1 MSGTPEGAAKT
12 AKTIKAKY
20 GEDYYAKIGSKGGA
34 QNRPET
40 RAFRKNPELARI
52 AGAKGGRK
60 SKRTKGESYE
70 KEF

>member
-20 GEDYYAKIGSKGGA
+20 GEDYYEKIGRKGGE

-40 RAFRKNPELARI
+40 RAFKRNPELARI
-52 AGAKGGRK
+52 AGAKGGRV
-60 SKRTKGESYE
+60 SKRGKRY
-70 KEF
+70 